1 MMVGMM
7 RSRGLVGVLTVCMV
21 LGASGPAMA
30 DITAFLGVSGG
41 PTNRL
46 TKGFAFG
53 LTFAIAGIEFE
64 YANTDGDAQAGGSTG
79 NELSPHI
86 QTFMVNGLLQTPVP
100 VAGMQFY
107 GTLGAGAYRE
117 DLGTLTA
124 TNFGTNVGGGV
135 KINLVGPLR
144 VRAEYRMFRLS
155 GTPIGNSVVHRFYV
169 GANLKF

>member
-1 MMVGMM
+1 MMVRMT
-7 RSRGLVGVLTVCMV
+7 RNRCLVALLAACMV
-21 LGASGPAMA
+21 IGASAPALA

-53 LTFAIAGIEFE
+53 LTFVIAGVEFE
-64 YANTDGDAQAGGSTG
+64 YASTDGDTQAGASSGSD
-79 NELSPHI
+79 LSPHI
-86 QTFMVNGLLQTPVP
+86 QTFMVNALLQTPVP
-100 VAGMQFY
+100 IARMQFY
-107 GTLGAGAYRE
+107 GTLGAGVYRE
-117 DLGTLTA
+117 DLGVLTA
-124 TNFGTNVGGGV
+124 TNLGTNFGGGV

-155 GTPIGNSVVHRFYV
+155 GTPIGNSVVNRFYV